1 MSKIRWVCAVFD
13 ILCILAII
21 ALNVYAL
28 NFTNGNY
35 NAFDILFM

>member
-1 MSKIRWVCAVFD
+1 MSKISWVCAVFA

-21 ALNVYAL
+21 ALNVYVL